1 MVKPNTTETDAS
13 LSPEGEVL
21 LPDHCIIS
29 ATGEAGVKLLQGQCT
44 GDFNQLASGKSVL
57 AAHCT
62 PKGRMLSSFVAARIS
77 DDVIGLRVHKSIAEQ
92 AVAALAKYAVFFKV
106 KLAVNDMAITCQQV
120 ANGEADAGTFAK
132 SDAGISLYHSQ
143 GLIETWHTGAPSMAV
158 ANANFWEYQQ
168 ITRGLAE
175 VTAAT
180 YEQHLPQAFN
190 YDLVDGINFKK
201 GCYTGQEIIA
211 RVHYKGQSKQR
222 LHCLVSNEPATIDQT
237 VVDSNG
243 KARGDV
249 VRVANWQGQFWLLAT
264 TNAYDG
270 DETLMLENSQQPLTR
285 EALPYAIP

>member
-1 MVKPNTTETDAS
+1 MVTPNTTETNAP
-13 LSPEGEVL
+13 LSPEGEAL

-29 ATGEAGVKLLQGQCT
+29 ATGEGSVKLLQGQCT

-62 PKGRMLSSFVAARIS
+62 PKGRMLSSFVAARIGE
-77 DDVIGLRVHKSIAEQ
+77 DVIGLRVHKSIAEQ

-106 KLAVNDMAITCQQV
+106 KLTITDIAITCQQV
-120 ANGEADAGTFAK
+120 ANGEADTGTFAE
-132 SDAGISLYHSQ
+132 SDAGINLYHSQ
-143 GLIETWHTGAPSMAV
+143 GLIETWHTGAPSTAV
-158 ANANFWEYQQ
+158 TNANFWEYQQ

-190 YDLVDGINFKK
+190 FDLVDGINFKK

-222 LHCLVSNEPATIDQT
+222 LHCLVSMGAATIGQT

-243 KARGDV
+243 KARGEV
-249 VRVANWQGQFWLLAT
+249 VRVAEWQGQFWLLAT
-264 TNAYDG
+264 TNAYAS
-270 DETLMLENSQQPLTR
+270 DETLLLENSQHPLTR